1 MSASILEVRRVN
13 RSDQLLVGDRILAIE
28 NLYKREC
35 NLESV
40 RSTKT
45 VSGPW
50 IRMEIEYELP
60 DLPPAGCT
68 VKHMLVD
75 LETRGDGAGL
85 VTRGGWSRL
94 PSHIRPLTVMRVR
107 ENSMAELQSIF
118 TARIFQFPNSKFLH
132 PHYHSSD
139 GRIKPGDRIVAI
151 NHVQTG
157 RLTCE
162 EAIKLIEAS
171 KTRLS
176 LAIEYNVAN
185 FEADRS
191 VSGAVMVEIEKPDNE
206 DLGISLAP
214 CHEVKTGQNAF
225 FINFLRQGSIA
236 DRCGALFT
244 GDRVEA
250 IDDIHVEDLTLQEA
264 MRRLKHN
271 GLDRVRLQIVP
282 NAISDPERQAKP
294 GIARPKEQHKPSSQQ
309 HPRSQ
314 PPYPW
319 TTSPGTQ
326 RTRSRPR
333 TQRTA
338 PATLDDSAA
347 CACDQSAGY
356 MMMEF
361 SPEQVADQFGSSWT
375 AEMKQR
381 SITKSLTSLH
391 SARPELCRCEE
402 VEVCLEPDEES
413 MDYGLT
419 LSTSGQGSTRDS
431 QLIRFPIVDHVRPGS
446 PAYKAGVIQEG
457 DRVIS
462 MNGQTTLNRTIEDL
476 TNEFLRPDP
485 NVRHR
490 HSLRLMLVTQY
501 SVADTV
507 VPSSGV
513 FDVKLVRRA
522 ANLGINLQASIKKQ
536 DGQPLLISKVI
547 PGSVASRSG
556 SISPGDILLA
566 VNGIYLSSCSLS
578 EAIRLLQSPT
588 EEIVM
593 LRVQKIDAGLS
604 NLRSD
609 HVLVRSSPDA
619 SKVLGRPTR
628 YRRSDSVPESDLNRP
643 TSNSGELVYKPKSD
657 GGSKP
662 CEFELDRKTQGTDEP
677 TRSSTVSVKA
687 TSSKVQLSNTTENQ
701 LLTDRSTSSGPEEA
715 RISVG
720 RGSQKSS
727 FQLSMSD
734 HLLGPTSEDD
744 GKKAMA
750 AMTSAQKHIL
760 DDRHRLISNPEDLS
774 QDEGVTIVRVV
785 LKRKSADCP
794 WGIIICGTD
803 EAKNAPVFID
813 SLTPGEP
820 GAMSGLLFSGDRIL
834 AINGSAL
841 HAGHTLTQAMR
852 MLQRYPDRV
861 VLHVARPT
869 NVVDGPDRS
878 PLTEGIERSKREVE
892 MPDGLGTKTQPTT
905 SDVMV
910 GHEELEDTS
919 ERRGEFTRRTTL
931 KKVAATSNFSR
942 SFDSMTNSAGSETGC
957 TMESERGQREKPQDL
972 LTSTGIPLG
981 SEGTR
986 PHSTTSI
993 RTLQSCSTGAAIT
1006 VSSRVR
1012 TYSGIESTG
1021 KAMTLPSKYFGTDD
1035 FRRGIQRGM
1044 QEMRGQLVVDS
1055 NPVTPKLSPKSSA
1068 SRIAQDL
1075 DVLYASKRDESSSH
1089 RESQSARADWMLSEH
1104 LSISSAASA
1113 ENEGDT
1119 ATDTVDHAEFFPAFT
1134 DYDGIDLHS
1143 IQCPG
1148 CREAIINEIRQQQ
1161 QSRQRLR
1168 QRQQHPDQSPRGD
1181 YRHQVKRR
1189 TRSQQ
1194 RSFATSRFE
1203 SGVHPANDRG
1213 HVEDYT
1219 GRRRRIVEADSA
1231 KGRESPKA
1239 TFFCPEQET
1248 IDSQDTYYYYYDDD
1262 EDQLNVAPTGDCNP
1276 VTRHSK
1282 SDSRLNLAGIA
1293 DDEPALLH
1301 PDSKPLSKT
1310 IPTPT
1315 AMTETMAARIS
1326 TKSELNASGRSK
1338 PISTKTG
1345 RKPTTSGYH
1354 EQYHQCEITETTADA
1369 SSIDR
1374 PVFRAATIP
1383 GGSTKQRHPS
1393 PKRPNQPADPMIS
1406 GLAVATRSNER
1417 GVWCTWI
1424 RLTKASP
1431 NDSYG
1436 IGVSEGLSTRGIFV
1450 SAIRPNSSADR
1461 SGQLH
1466 LYDRILMVND
1476 RMVDGLSCSE
1486 VVGLI
1491 SRAEK
1496 FLDLLVQR
1504 RIINRTRRQMR
1515 ETTRDDQCIAGTSTG
1530 KQSITTMNKTNPSG
1544 NRSQKRVP
1552 HTNLTVL

>member
-1 MSASILEVRRVN
+1 
-13 RSDQLLVGDRILAIE
+13 
-28 NLYKREC
+28 
-35 NLESV
+35 
-40 RSTKT
+40 
-45 VSGPW
+45 
-50 IRMEIEYELP
+50 
-60 DLPPAGCT
+60 
-68 VKHMLVD
+68 
-75 LETRGDGAGL
+75 
-85 VTRGGWSRL
+85 
-94 PSHIRPLTVMRVR
+94 
-107 ENSMAELQSIF
+107 
-118 TARIFQFPNSKFLH
+118 
-132 PHYHSSD
+132 
-139 GRIKPGDRIVAI
+139 
-151 NHVQTG
+151 
-157 RLTCE
+157 
-162 EAIKLIEAS
+162 
-171 KTRLS
+171 
-176 LAIEYNVAN
+176 
-185 FEADRS
+185 
-191 VSGAVMVEIEKPDNE
+191 
-206 DLGISLAP
+206 
-214 CHEVKTGQNAF
+214 
-225 FINFLRQGSIA
+225 
-236 DRCGALFT
+236 
-244 GDRVEA
+244 
-250 IDDIHVEDLTLQEA
+250 

-294 GIARPKEQHKPSSQQ
+294 GIARPKEQHRPSSQQ
-309 HPRSQ
+309 HPRHQ

-319 TTSPGTQ
+319 TSSPGSQ

-338 PATLDDSAA
+338 PATLDDTAA

-391 SARPELCRCEE
+391 STRPELCRCEE

-593 LRVQKIDAGLS
+593 LRVQKIDAGLP
-604 NLRSD
+604 NLRPD
-609 HVLVRSSPDA
+609 HALVRSSPDA

-643 TSNSGELVYKPKSD
+643 IPNSGEVLYKPRSD

-662 CEFELDRKTQGTDEP
+662 FELELDRKSQGIGEP
-677 TRSSTVSVKA
+677 TRASTVSVKP
-687 TSSKVQLSNTTENQ
+687 TSSKIQLQIPQKTSCSPTDPLPQVLKKCEF
-701 LLTDRSTSSGPEEA
+701 LLEE
-715 RISVG
+715 G
-720 RGSQKSS
+720 Q
-727 FQLSMSD
+727 
-734 HLLGPTSEDD
+734 TSEDD

-750 AMTSAQKHIL
+750 AMASSQKHSL

-803 EAKNAPVFID
+803 EATNAPVFID

-852 MLQRYPDRV
+852 MLQRHPDRV

-869 NVVDGPDRS
+869 NAVDGPDRS
-878 PLTEGIERSKREVE
+878 APTDGTERSKRELE
-892 MPDGLGTKTQPTT
+892 TPDELGAKTQPTT

-910 GHEELEDTS
+910 GHEELENTS
-919 ERRGEFTRRTTL
+919 ERRGEPPRRATL

-942 SFDSMTNSAGSETGC
+942 SFDSMTNSVGSETGC
-957 TMESERGQREKPQDL
+957 TIESERGQREKPQNL

-993 RTLQSCSTGAAIT
+993 RTLQPCGAGPAIA

-1021 KAMTLPSKYFGTDD
+1021 KAMTLPSKYLDTDD
-1035 FRRGIQRGM
+1035 FQRGVQRGM
-1044 QEMRGQLVVDS
+1044 QEVRGRLTVDS
-1055 NPVTPKLSPKSSA
+1055 NPITPKLSPKSSA
-1068 SRIAQDL
+1068 SRIAQDM
-1075 DVLYASKRDESSSH
+1075 DVLCASKKDESSFH
-1089 RESQSARADWMLSEH
+1089 RESQSTRADWMLSERV
-1104 LSISSAASA
+1104 SISSAASA

-1134 DYDGIDLHS
+1134 DYDEIDLHS

-1161 QSRQRLR
+1161 QSRQRFR
-1168 QRQQHPDQSPRGD
+1168 QRQQHPEQSLRGD
-1181 YRHQVKRR
+1181 SRHQVKRR

-1194 RSFATSRFE
+1194 RSLASSRLE
-1203 SGVHPANDRG
+1203 SGVHPANDCG
-1213 HVEDYT
+1213 HVEDYL
-1219 GRRRRIVEADSA
+1219 GRRRRLVEADSA
-1231 KGRESPKA
+1231 KGHESPKA

-1248 IDSQDTYYYYYDDD
+1248 IDSQDIFYYYDDDD
-1262 EDQLNVAPTGDCNP
+1262 EDQLNVAPIGDCNP

-1282 SDSRLNLAGIA
+1282 SDSRLNLAGIT

-1301 PDSKPLSKT
+1301 PDSKPLSKI
-1310 IPTPT
+1310 IPTPKT
-1315 AMTETMAARIS
+1315 MTETMAARIS
-1326 TKSELNASGRSK
+1326 TRSELNPLGRSK
-1338 PISTKTG
+1338 PMSTKTS

-1354 EQYHQCEITETTADA
+1354 EQYHQCEVTETTADA

-1374 PVFRAATIP
+1374 PAFQAANIP
-1383 GGSTKQRHPS
+1383 GSSTRQRHPS
-1393 PKRPNQPADPMIS
+1393 PKRPNQPADHMIS
-1406 GLAVATRSNER
+1406 GLAAATRSNER

-1486 VVGLI
+1486 VVALI

-1504 RIINRTRRQMR
+1504 RIINRTKRQTH
-1515 ETTRDDQCIAGTSTG
+1515 ESTRDDQCIVGTSTG

>member
-1 MSASILEVRRVN
+1 V
-13 RSDQLLVGDRILAIE
+13 
-28 NLYKREC
+28 
-35 NLESV
+35 
-40 RSTKT
+40 
-45 VSGPW
+45 
-50 IRMEIEYELP
+50 
-60 DLPPAGCT
+60 
-68 VKHMLVD
+68 
-75 LETRGDGAGL
+75 
-85 VTRGGWSRL
+85 
-94 PSHIRPLTVMRVR
+94 
-107 ENSMAELQSIF
+107 
-118 TARIFQFPNSKFLH
+118 
-132 PHYHSSD
+132 
-139 GRIKPGDRIVAI
+139 
-151 NHVQTG
+151 
-157 RLTCE
+157 
-162 EAIKLIEAS
+162 
-171 KTRLS
+171 
-176 LAIEYNVAN
+176 
-185 FEADRS
+185 
-191 VSGAVMVEIEKPDNE
+191 
-206 DLGISLAP
+206 LGI
-214 CHEVKTGQNAF
+214 
-225 FINFLRQGSIA
+225 
-236 DRCGALFT
+236 
-244 GDRVEA
+244 
-250 IDDIHVEDLTLQEA
+250 
-264 MRRLKHN
+264 
-271 GLDRVRLQIVP
+271 IVLLYL
-282 NAISDPERQAKP
+282 S
-294 GIARPKEQHKPSSQQ
+294 
-309 HPRSQ
+309 
-314 PPYPW
+314 
-319 TTSPGTQ
+319 
-326 RTRSRPR
+326 
-333 TQRTA
+333 TA
-338 PATLDDSAA
+338 
-347 CACDQSAGY
+347 
-356 MMMEF
+356 
-361 SPEQVADQFGSSWT
+361 
-375 AEMKQR
+375 
-381 SITKSLTSLH
+381 SLH
-391 SARPELCRCEE
+391 STRPELCRCEE

-490 HSLRLMLVTQY
+490 HSLRLTLVTQY

-593 LRVQKIDAGLS
+593 LRVQKIDAGS
-604 NLRSD
+604 PTLRPD
-609 HVLVRSSPDA
+609 NALVRSSPDA

-643 TSNSGELVYKPKSD
+643 TPNSGELFYKPKND

-662 CEFELDRKTQGTDEP
+662 RELELDRKSQGIDEL
-677 TRSSTVSVKA
+677 TKASTVGVKP
-687 TSSKVQLSNTTENQ
+687 TSSKIQLTNATENQ
-701 LLTDRSTSSGPEEA
+701 LLTDRSTSSGPEEM
-715 RISVG
+715 RFSVG

-727 FQLSMSD
+727 FQLSMSE
-734 HLLGPTSEDD
+734 HLPGPASEDD
-744 GKKAMA
+744 GKKAIA
-750 AMTSAQKHIL
+750 AMISAQKHIL

-803 EAKNAPVFID
+803 EATNAPVFID

-820 GAMSGLLFSGDRIL
+820 GAISGLLFSGDRIL

-852 MLQRYPDRV
+852 MLQRHPDRV

-869 NVVDGPDRS
+869 SVVDGPDRS
-878 PLTEGIERSKREVE
+878 ALSDGIERSKREVE
-892 MPDGLGTKTQPTT
+892 TPDELRTKTQSTT
-905 SDVMV
+905 NDIMV
-910 GHEELEDTS
+910 RHEELENTS
-919 ERRGEFTRRTTL
+919 DRKVELSRRTTL
-931 KKVAATSNFSR
+931 KKVVATSNFSR
-942 SFDSMTNSAGSETGC
+942 SFDSITNSVGSETGC
-957 TMESERGQREKPQDL
+957 TVEPERGQREKPQDL
-972 LTSTGIPLG
+972 LATTGIPLG

-993 RTLQSCSTGAAIT
+993 RTLQSCGAGAGLT

-1021 KAMTLPSKYFGTDD
+1021 KSMTLPSKYFDTED
-1035 FRRGIQRGM
+1035 FGWGVQHGM
-1044 QEMRGQLVVDS
+1044 QEVRGHFAVDS
-1055 NPVTPKLSPKSSA
+1055 NQVTPKLSPKSSA
-1068 SRIAQDL
+1068 SRIAQDM
-1075 DVLYASKRDESSSH
+1075 DVLYASKRDESSS
-1089 RESQSARADWMLSEH
+1089 RRDCVLSERV
-1104 LSISSAASA
+1104 SISSGASA
-1113 ENEGDT
+1113 ENEADT
-1119 ATDTVDHAEFFPAFT
+1119 ATDTADHAEFFPAFT

-1148 CREAIINEIRQQQ
+1148 CREAIINEIKQQQ
-1161 QSRQRLR
+1161 QPRQRFR
-1168 QRQQHPDQSPRGD
+1168 QRQQHPEQSPQGD

-1194 RSFATSRFE
+1194 RSSATSRFE
-1203 SGVHPANDRG
+1203 SGMHPANDCG
-1213 HVEDYT
+1213 HVEDYV
-1219 GRRRRIVEADSA
+1219 GRRRRLVEADTA
-1231 KGRESPKA
+1231 KGHESPKA

-1248 IDSQDTYYYYYDDD
+1248 IDSQDTYFYYYDDD
-1262 EDQLNVAPTGDCNP
+1262 DDQLNVAPAGDRNP

-1310 IPTPT
+1310 IPEPR
-1315 AMTETMAARIS
+1315 AITETMAARIS
-1326 TKSELNASGRSK
+1326 TRSELNAPGRSK
-1338 PISTKTG
+1338 AISTKTS
-1345 RKPTTSGYH
+1345 RKSTTPGYY

-1383 GGSTKQRHPS
+1383 GGSTRQRHPS
-1393 PKRPNQPADPMIS
+1393 PKNPNQPADPMIS
-1406 GLAVATRSNER
+1406 GLTAATRSNER
-1417 GVWCTWI
+1417 GVWCTWV

-1476 RMVDGLSCSE
+1476 RMVDGLSCTE

-1504 RIINRTRRQMR
+1504 RITNRTKRQTR
-1515 ETTRDDQCIAGTSTG
+1515 ELTRDDQCIAGTSTR
-1530 KQSITTMNKTNPSG
+1530 KQSATTVNKTNPSG